1 VAARVT
7 GTRVSR
13 PGLVLGAALIIA
25 VGTFTLVPIVLIVI
39 GSFDAS
45 SPGQPWRWGFDAWAT
60 VFNSPRSLSSIA
72 YSVLLTLRVPFGVL
86 IGFVMA
92 WCLVRAQI
100 PGKSFIEFSLWVAY
114 FLPALPVAVG
124 WILLLDKNYGLV
136 NVALERLPFVHGPI
150 FNVESVAGIMWVHLT
165 LTTIPVM
172 TILLAPA
179 LRQFDASLELAAN
192 VCGSNSLQALRRIIL
207 PILAPALL
215 TALLAGFI
223 RGLEA
228 FEIEQVLGI
237 PAGIYV
243 YPTRIYDLIGHDPPQ
258 FPQAIALSTLLLLIL
273 FVLTVVYQRYS
284 ARSYSTISGRG
295 VSFTEIRLG
304 RWAKVVSGACIAYI
318 AIGVGVPL
326 LLLIMG
332 SFMKLFGFFFVP
344 GAFTGAHWVEVFT
357 DSDFGLSLRNSIVV
371 GFGVATFGTA
381 CYALLGY
388 VLARTRL
395 PGRSVL
401 GAFVW
406 LPWAVPGVLLGMSLL
421 QLILDLPVLSIM
433 YGTLGALILAL
444 IVANMPL
451 GTQMIRTSFSQISD
465 ELEHASTICGARWW
479 TTFRRIMLPLI
490 APMSG
495 SIFLVTLMSAL
506 RDMSTTVLLAG
517 AHTRPL
523 SLLLL
528 EYANAGHFE
537 AASVIGVILS
547 VIAVSVTAVL
557 WRSGLRSLAVRE
569 RTGT

>member
-1 VAARVT
+1 MAT
-7 GTRVSR
+7 GAFLLLGV
-13 PGLVLGAALIIA
+13 GL
-25 VGTFTLVPIVLIVI
+25 FTVVPIVLVVI

-45 SPGQPWRWGFDAWAT
+45 SPGEPWKWGFGAWSS
-60 VFNSPRSLSSIA
+60 VFDSPRSLSSIG
-72 YSVLLTLRVPFGVL
+72 YSLLLTLRVPAGVA
-86 IGFVMA
+86 IGFLIA
-92 WCLVRAQI
+92 WCLVRADM
-100 PGKSFIEFSLWVAY
+100 PGKAFIEFSLWVAY

-124 WILLLDKNYGLV
+124 WILLLDKDYGLV
-136 NVALERLPFVHGPI
+136 NVALERLPFVHGPV
-150 FNVESVAGIMWVHLT
+150 FNAQSVVGIMWVHLT

-192 VCGSNSLQALRRIIL
+192 VCGSNTLQAIRRIVL
-207 PILAPALL
+207 PVLAPALL

-228 FEIEQVLGI
+228 FEIEQVLGV
-237 PAGIYV
+237 PVNIYV

-258 FPQAIALSTLLLLIL
+258 FPQAIALSTLLLAIL
-273 FVLTVVYQRYS
+273 FLLTVFYQRYT
-284 ARSYSTISGRG
+284 ARRSFATVSGRG
-295 VSFTEIRLG
+295 VSFTAIQLG
-304 RWAKVVSGACIAYI
+304 RWRWVVSGACIAYI
-318 AIGVGVPL
+318 AVGVFVPL
-326 LLLIMG
+326 VLLVMG
-332 SFMKLFGFFFVP
+332 SLMNLFGFFFIP
-344 GAFTGAHWVEVFT
+344 NAFTTAHWIEVMT
-357 DSDFGLSLRNSIVV
+357 DSDFGLALRNSLVV
-371 GFGVATFGTA
+371 GLGVAALGTMA
-381 CYALLGY
+381 YALLGY

-395 PGRSVL
+395 PGRGLL

-421 QLILDLPVLSIM
+421 QLILDVPVLSII

-451 GTQMIRTSFSQISD
+451 GTQMIRTSFAQIAD
-465 ELEHASTICGARWW
+465 ELEQASTTCGARWP
-479 TTFRRIMLPLI
+479 TTFRRVMLPMI
-490 APMSG
+490 APMFV
-495 SIFLVTLMSAL
+495 SIFLITLMSAI

-547 VIAVSVTAVL
+547 AIAVVVTAVL
-557 WRSGLRSLAVRE
+557 WRSGLRSLEFRDRGV
-569 RTGT
+569 T